1 MRFTPEYKEDMSTK
15 IEQGLGLI
23 KISNEA
29 WNECPPDERGA
40 LIRKNLIAAQ
50 RKYHPDKTDNLKL
63 DEKTKND
70 YASNIGI
77 INGLFSA
84 AEIENTSKFIVTP
97 KVSAGI
103 KANEVAVEKKAADK
117 SKLEEQAKAVAARA
131 ALNKEVDKFND
142 ALGYKDSKKTG
153 MDFYLELANDLASER
168 LLALLPSH
176 TDLRG
181 LMIGR
186 AAARPYLHAAI
197 KNEEKAYGSAMLLG
211 FSFPSACAASFLVD
225 QQALLARN

>member
-84 AEIENTSKFIVTP
+84 AEIENT
-97 KVSAGI
+97 
-103 KANEVAVEKKAADK
+103 
-117 SKLEEQAKAVAARA
+117 
-131 ALNKEVDKFND
+131 
-142 ALGYKDSKKTG
+142 
-153 MDFYLELANDLASER
+153 
-168 LLALLPSH
+168 
-176 TDLRG
+176 
-181 LMIGR
+181 
-186 AAARPYLHAAI
+186 
-197 KNEEKAYGSAMLLG
+197 
-211 FSFPSACAASFLVD
+211 
-225 QQALLARN
+225 